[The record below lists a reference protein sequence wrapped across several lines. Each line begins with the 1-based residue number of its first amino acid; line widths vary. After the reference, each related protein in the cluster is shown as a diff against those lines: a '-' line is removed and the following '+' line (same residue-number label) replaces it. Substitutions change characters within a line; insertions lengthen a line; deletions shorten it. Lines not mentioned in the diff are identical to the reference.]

1 MISLYVR
8 NKNNNIVELM
18 GDRQSFRCRQR
29 NRNSDGTKVEPF
41 KFISYKSMLKEK
53 NKWNKNIYENQY
65 YNTISKL

>member
-1 MISLYVR
+1 
-8 NKNNNIVELM
+8 M